1 MKHNRLV
8 SVLAVVCLVAFHLFG
23 QANTTAT
30 LRGTVLDKTQA
41 VIPGAVV
48 SIANKET
55 GLTRSAT
62 SNNEGSYVF
71 NLLPVGHYE
80 VRVSVKGFAI
90 AAFESVELTVGQT
103 TTIDATLSPSSQAET
118 ITVEAAGASIVDLEK
133 TDVSRPIMPSEVQNL
148 PLNGRD
154 FVNL

>member
-8 SVLAVVCLVAFHLFG
+8 SALALVCLIAFHLFG

-41 VIPGAVV
+41 VIPGAAVRL
-48 SIANKET
+48 AHKET

-62 SNNEGSYVF
+62 SNNEGLYVF

-80 VRVSVKGFAI
+80 IRVSVKGFAT

-103 TTIDATLSPSSQAET
+103 PTIDAT
-118 ITVEAAGASIVDLEK
+118 
-133 TDVSRPIMPSEVQNL
+133 
-148 PLNGRD
+148 
-154 FVNL
+154 